1 MTEDETGVEMSY
13 NPTSK
18 LVQIYPYNLF
28 LNILNYNG
36 RDNDSGLD
44 ILYHLY
50 PPALLKAVS
59 GLDDRENEVIQ
70 MRYLEKMTLEQVGR
84 QYGVTRERIRQVEAH
99 AIRKLRHPS
108 LIRTYKYDFIPERS
122 MEMFEESCSNAIS
135 ILEKFQKNA
144 IKFQYEIS
152 ESDVEPDVIDRIDDL
167 SVSIDELDLT
177 CRVRNLLLRA
187 GVRSIRDLTMMT
199 SKDVTDLRNAG
210 KFALNEIRN
219 KLHERGMKLADEVND
234 EE

>member
-1 MTEDETGVEMSY
+1 MRNNGTGY
-13 NPTSK
+13 NPAGK

-50 PPALLKAVS
+50 PPALIKAV
-59 GLDDRENEVIQ
+59 GELDDRENEVIQ

-108 LIRTYKYDFIPERS
+108 LIRTYKYDFIPERT
-122 MEMFEESCSNAIS
+122 MKAFEESCSNAIAV
-135 ILEKFQKNA
+135 LEKFQDNA

-152 ESDVEPDVIDRIDDL
+152 ESDTEPDVLDKIDDL

-177 CRVRNLLLRA
+177 CRSRNVLLRA
-187 GVRSIRDLTMMT
+187 GVKNIRDLTMMT
-199 SKDVTDLRNAG
+199 SKEITDLRNAG
-210 KFALNEIRN
+210 MFTLNEIRS
-219 KLHERGMKLADEVND
+219 KLHERGMRLADEAEN
-234 EE
+234 E